1 MKLKYTQQNA
11 GIIDG
16 WCRDGWEW
24 SIPISHEEYEE
35 ALRGNFRLLLTP
47 TRPVPRKWFGELK
60 GKRVLALASGGGQQ
74 GPLLAAQGA
83 EVTVMDLSEQQLRRE
98 RQVRTREK
106 YPIRIVCADMSER
119 FPFGDGEFDLI
130 VHPVANVYVRDVAH
144 VWRECFRVLKPGGL
158 LMAGLD
164 NGINFITDNEGLR
177 IENALPVDPLADEAL
192 YRRGIETNSG
202 CQFSHTAEEQ
212 IAGQLKAGF
221 ALLDLYEDTNGSGRL
236 HDLNIPTFWATL
248 ARKR

>member
-1 MKLKYTQQNA
+1 MNRNHTLFNA
-11 GIIDG
+11 QPIDG
-16 WCRDGWEW
+16 CCRRRWEGA
-24 SIPISHEEYEE
+24 IPISHVVYEE
-35 ALRGNFRLLLTP
+35 ARRGNFRLLLTP
-47 TRPVPRKWFGELK
+47 TRPVPREWFGELR

-83 EVTVMDLSEQQLRRE
+83 EVTVMDLSEEQLRRE
-98 RQVRTREK
+98 RHVRDREK
-106 YPIRIVCADMSER
+106 YPVRIVCADMSER

-130 VHPVANVYVRDVAH
+130 VHPVANVYVHDVRH

-164 NGINFITDNEGLR
+164 NGINFIADEDGCR
-177 IENALPVDPLADEAL
+177 IENALPIDPLADEAL

-221 ALLDLYEDTNGSGRL
+221 VLLDLYEDTNGSGRL
-236 HDLNIPTFWATL
+236 HDMNIPTFWATL

>member
-1 MKLKYTQQNA
+1 MKRKYTLLNA
-11 GIIDG
+11 EIIDG
-16 WCRDGWEW
+16 WCRRGWEW
-24 SIPISHEEYEE
+24 AIPISHEVYEE
-35 ALRGNFRLLLTP
+35 ARRGNFRLLLTP
-47 TRPVPRKWFGELK
+47 TRPVPREWFGELR

-83 EVTVMDLSEQQLRRE
+83 EVTVMDLSEEQLRRE
-98 RQVRTREK
+98 RHVRDREK
-106 YPIRIVCADMSER
+106 YPVRIVCADMSER

-130 VHPVANVYVRDVAH
+130 VHPVANVYVHDVRH

-164 NGINFITDNEGLR
+164 NGINFIADEDGCR
-177 IENALPVDPLADEAL
+177 IENALPIDPLADEAL
-192 YRRGIETNSG
+192 YRRGIETGSG

-221 ALLDLYEDTNGSGRL
+221 VLLDLYEDTNGSGRL
-236 HDLNIPTFWATL
+236 HDMNIPTFWATL

>member
-1 MKLKYTQQNA
+1 MKRKYTLLNA
-11 GIIDG
+11 EIIDG
-16 WCRDGWEW
+16 WCRRGWEW
-24 SIPISHEEYEE
+24 AIPISHEVYEE
-35 ALRGNFRLLLTP
+35 ARRGNFRLLLTP
-47 TRPVPRKWFGELK
+47 TRPVPREWFGELR

-83 EVTVMDLSEQQLRRE
+83 EVTVMDLSEEQLRRE
-98 RQVRTREK
+98 RHVRDREK
-106 YPIRIVCADMSER
+106 YPVRIVCADMSER

-130 VHPVANVYVRDVAH
+130 VHPVANVYVHDVRH

-164 NGINFITDNEGLR
+164 NGINFIADEDGCR
-177 IENALPVDPLADEAL
+177 IENALPIDPLADEAL
-192 YRRGIETNSG
+192 YRRGI

-221 ALLDLYEDTNGSGRL
+221 VLLDLYEDTNGSGRL
-236 HDLNIPTFWATL
+236 HDMNIPTFWATL